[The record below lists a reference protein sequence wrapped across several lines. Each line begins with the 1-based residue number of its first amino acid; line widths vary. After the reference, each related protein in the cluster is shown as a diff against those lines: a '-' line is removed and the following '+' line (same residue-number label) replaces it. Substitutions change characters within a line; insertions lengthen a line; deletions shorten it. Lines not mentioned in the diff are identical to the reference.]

1 MPLSL
6 IFSETSLEGKFNI
19 VDNTNFN
26 IVFTVT
32 ETNIQNLDIYLQNVP
47 LNTIVAS
54 ISILNPNQGALLTGA
69 LYYTSTN
76 PVQFKTDIV
85 FNPGDNIIGIITLN
99 FAYIGIT
106 PIFSNGVFG
115 GALLT
120 YTIPEPYVV
129 VTNTNPLTIDP
140 INITTLPVITVY
152 PNPEPC
158 FLEDTLILTPNG
170 YVKVKNL
177 KDGDNIIV
185 SVYSGE
191 RCLKENSSL
200 STDKSFDINEKN
212 ITKIKKIICYKSNQ
226 KNLYCIC
233 KNSLLENNLVVT
245 EDLYITGGHAI
256 KINDSYRHVKC
267 LHKDAK
273 YNQIKLYEDADNII
287 TYYHIELYTWENNF
301 IIANGLE
308 IEPYYEN
315 SNVNDKWI
323 SWNCTEGKCDYKILP
338 VEK

>member
-6 IFSETSLEGKFNI
+6 IFSETSLEGKFNV

-32 ETNIQNLDIYLQNVP
+32 QTNIQNLDIYLQDVP
-47 LNTIVAS
+47 FNTVVAS
-54 ISILNPNQGALLTGA
+54 LSILNPNQGALLNGA
-69 LYYTSTN
+69 LYYTSSN
-76 PVQFKTDIV
+76 PVQFTTDTV

-99 FAYIGIT
+99 FAYIGTT

-120 YTIPEPYVV
+120 YTIPEPYVI
-129 VTNTNPLTIDP
+129 VTNTNPLTIEP

-177 KDGDNIIV
+177 KDGDNIVV
-185 SVYSGE
+185 SV
-191 RCLKENSSL
+191 L
-200 STDKSFDINEKN
+200 NEKS
-212 ITKIKKIICYKSNQ
+212 ITKIKKIICYKSVQ
-226 KNLYCIC
+226 KNLYCIRIS
-233 KNSLLENNLVVT
+233 KNNLTVN
-245 EDLYITGGHAI
+245 DNLYITGGHAI

-267 LHKDAK
+267 LHKDGK
-273 YNQIKLYEDADNII
+273 YNQIKSYEDTDNII
-287 TYYHIELYTWENNF
+287 TYYHIELHTWENNF

-315 SNVNDKWI
+315 SIVNDKWI
-323 SWNCTEGKCDYKILP
+323 SWNCTEGKCDYKILL